1 MYLQNNYIAID
12 LAVWWVNLVD
22 YIAIDLVVTDNQ
34 KVDVYKHRIL

>member
-12 LAVWWVNLVD
+12 LAVWWMNLVD